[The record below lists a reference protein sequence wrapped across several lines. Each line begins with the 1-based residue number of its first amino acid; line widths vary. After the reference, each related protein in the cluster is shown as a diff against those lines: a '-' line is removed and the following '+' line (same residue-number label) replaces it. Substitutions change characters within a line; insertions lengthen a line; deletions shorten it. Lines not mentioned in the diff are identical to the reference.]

1 MNHPPTVKKLD
12 ELPFDILCAVFVSAQ
27 WPSLAF
33 VSRVF
38 FAVSQSMAVRARF
51 YIAEFGRKNVL
62 DGRLGLPARRPHLV
76 RQDIVLLLLNLGA
89 DPRADAQWVLRHA
102 VAQAWTPIVRKV
114 LSMRR
119 PGKSSDGLAMDSW
132 RGGSGDADRS
142 SDEPLLANVHDDD
155 DMALRLAAGLG
166 HLHVAR
172 LLLDA
177 RADIEASDGEPLALA
192 ASNGHIDMVRLLI
205 AHGADAR
212 AAHSR
217 ALRRAVLAGDAAVEC
232 VRLLLDHGA
241 DARVMNDSCLL
252 AACYK
257 GDGEFPVP
265 PLLDKSVQGVE
276 SAALL
281 KYSYAGVPSDGAL
294 YTTPA
299 IAAAVPM
306 PPRAPRRYRN
316 FADRSSAD
324 RMCPTPLHTA
334 SVSVTPAQSA
344 TPGVN
349 MDALT
354 VPGHTH
360 AGVPPV
366 THIGVVRLLLA
377 RGVDANAQGGRPL
390 VYASSKGWTR
400 VAAVLLAY
408 GADVHVRNDEPLR
421 EAAEHGHVRIV
432 RLLIAAGAS
441 VGVDNDAPLC
451 DAARGGHLDVVNE
464 LLAHGACASGPNG
477 VLALRA
483 SARGGWPNVV
493 QELISAGADPN
504 DSQFRAIAM
513 RSREIRAIL
522 GIAHE
527 PSYNRFLYQ

>member
-177 RADIEASDGEPLALA
+177 RANIEASDGEPLALA

-257 GDGEFPVP
+257 GDGEFPMP
-265 PLLDKSVQGVE
+265 PLLDKSVHGV
-276 SAALL
+276 
-281 KYSYAGVPSDGAL
+281 
-294 YTTPA
+294 
-299 IAAAVPM
+299 
-306 PPRAPRRYRN
+306 
-316 FADRSSAD
+316 
-324 RMCPTPLHTA
+324 
-334 SVSVTPAQSA
+334 
-344 TPGVN
+344 
-349 MDALT
+349 
-354 VPGHTH
+354 
-360 AGVPPV
+360 
-366 THIGVVRLLLA
+366 
-377 RGVDANAQGGRPL
+377 
-390 VYASSKGWTR
+390 
-400 VAAVLLAY
+400 
-408 GADVHVRNDEPLR
+408 
-421 EAAEHGHVRIV
+421 
-432 RLLIAAGAS
+432 
-441 VGVDNDAPLC
+441 
-451 DAARGGHLDVVNE
+451 
-464 LLAHGACASGPNG
+464 
-477 VLALRA
+477 
-483 SARGGWPNVV
+483 
-493 QELISAGADPN
+493 
-504 DSQFRAIAM
+504 
-513 RSREIRAIL
+513 
-522 GIAHE
+522 
-527 PSYNRFLYQ
+527 